1 MDLAKERPGEWT
13 KDPLFKTTEIIYEKK
28 YHDSGGVARI
38 SINRPEKLNALTDAG
53 MREICDALSDAS
65 HDKSLGVVVFTSVG
79 DKAFCSGGDVKWEG
93 LGGLRRQWEHPI
105 SINRAIRLCRKPVI
119 AAVKGWA
126 IGGGNHWAYF
136 CDFTIAAEN
145 AKFGQVGPRVGSPAD
160 GYIVAYLTRVI
171 GAKRAREMW
180 MLCRQYTAQEVLEMG
195 LINKIVPL
203 EKLEDEVDSWCLEI
217 LGLSSTCLAIVKE
230 SFNADIDYMVHSS
243 HHMLHVMYPD
253 YLGSEEY
260 MEGPTAFQE
269 KRKPDWGKF
278 RR

>member
-1 MDLAKERPGEWT
+1 MDLAKERPSEWT
-13 KDPLFKTTEIIYEKK
+13 KVPDFDATEIIYEKK
-28 YHDSGGVARI
+28 YFDSGGVARI
-38 SINRPEKLNALTDAG
+38 SINRPDKMNALTG
-53 MREICDALSDAS
+53 TGFGEICDALSEAS
-65 HDKSLGVVVFTSVG
+65 HDHTVGVVVFTSVG
-79 DKAFCSGGDVKWEG
+79 DKAFCTGGDVKWEG
-93 LGGLRRQWEHPI
+93 LGGLRHQWEHPV

-160 GYIVAYLTRVI
+160 GYLVAYLTRVI

-203 EKLEDEVDSWCLEI
+203 ERLEEEVDQWCLEL
-217 LGLSSTCLAIVKE
+217 LGVSSTCLAIVKA
-230 SFNADIDYMVHSS
+230 SFNADIDYLVYSG
-243 HHMLHVMYPD
+243 HHTLHLMYPD

-278 RR
+278 RV

>member
-1 MDLAKERPGEWT
+1 MDLAKERPSEWT
-13 KDPLFKTTEIIYEKK
+13 KVPDFDATEIIYEKK
-28 YHDSGGVARI
+28 YFDSGGVARI
-38 SINRPEKLNALTDAG
+38 SINRPEKMNALTG
-53 MREICDALSDAS
+53 VGFGEICDALSEAS
-65 HDKSLGVVVFTSVG
+65 HDHTVGVVIFTSVG
-79 DKAFCSGGDVKWEG
+79 DKAFCTGGDIKWEG

-160 GYIVAYLTRVI
+160 GYLVAYLTRVI

-203 EKLEDEVDSWCLEI
+203 EQLEEEVDKWCLDL
-217 LGLSSTCLAIVKE
+217 LGVSSTCLAIVKA
-230 SFNADIDYMVHSS
+230 SFNADIDYLVYSG
-243 HHMLHVMYPD
+243 HHILHNMYPD

-278 RR
+278 RV